1 MSSKYNHLL
10 LSACLPVMAMA
21 VCLPTPAF
29 AGFEWT
35 PPEETIPA
43 PLPLETLESLEPTP
57 PQPVLSE
64 PLPEMEMPED
74 TAEPAIQIKVLDDD
88 MEMDQKVDEAI
99 ENAIDM
105 GELDT
110 SKPVEETI
118 TIELED
124 EIEVITTETVVEDA
138 PEMVETTTEVDVTV
152 EVKEDAME
160 DVTPAPEQST
170 SLSINPY
177 PLEEGAEKT
186 SEAQAPVVLPADSD
200 KDLGDLTAEDVN
212 ITATEPTETQAA
224 AQEKIFWNETETFD
238 VIEGFGS
245 DMPLALALRQIV
257 PAQYAFS
264 FGQDVNPGATISWTG
279 GQPWNSVLTAALAPL
294 NVAFTLE
301 NKKLLLRSVEAAAP
315 VIEEPIAEDTPPSK
329 EASISVEDTIDDV
342 IAAEQEDAV
351 VEMPAIEESKASEM
365 IVIEDAGGNHTQS
378 AEISTPAQ
386 NIENDSL
393 QDAIDATA
401 TEAKATPAENNA
413 QAEPIDIIETAKEAE
428 TVEDIIAPLEPIL
441 KVDNTDDNI
450 SIKRNNIQD
459 PGEIEAEQPV
469 ITEQPKAATLLEEK
483 KNEVAIL
490 STEATP
496 TDTSG
501 TIDYTK
507 AALEQMAAQKIVVLD
522 TPAESTPDQ
531 IALTEQAVIEDVA
544 EAVEAPAQITIQEI
558 AVLDAPVITENAM
571 EDAAALDEI
580 MPAEANAQDAIIP
593 SSSFRM
599 EPSDTIKIWEA
610 GRKSDLRKILSQWSD
625 KENIELVWN
634 ASENYMLDKDIFIS
648 GTFKNA
654 IDILFSKG
662 LKNPPKHVLAQAPS
676 YNLRIE
682 DGR

>member
-64 PLPEMEMPED
+64 PLPEIEMPED

-88 MEMDQKVDEAI
+88 MEMDKKVDEAI

-105 GELDT
+105 GELDN
-110 SKPVEETI
+110 SNPAEETV

-124 EIEVITTETVVEDA
+124 EVEVITTETAVEDV
-138 PEMVETTTEVDVTV
+138 PEMVETTTEVEIAV
-152 EVKEDAME
+152 EVKED
-160 DVTPAPEQST
+160 VTPASQQST

-186 SEAQAPVVLPADSD
+186 SQTETPVVLPADSG

-212 ITATEPTETQAA
+212 ITATKTQTT
-224 AQEKIFWNETETFD
+224 AQEKIFWNDTETFD
-238 VIEGFGS
+238 VIEGFGN

-264 FGQDVNPGATISWTG
+264 FGKDVNPGATISWTG
-279 GQPWNSVLTAALAPL
+279 GQPWNSVLSAALAPL
-294 NVAFTLE
+294 NVAFTLD
-301 NKKLLLRSVEAAAP
+301 NKKLLLRSVEAVP
-315 VIEEPIAEDTPPSK
+315 VAEPIVEPTPPS
-329 EASISVEDTIDDV
+329 EEVDMSVEDTIDDV
-342 IAAEQEDAV
+342 IATEQEDAIA
-351 VEMPAIEESKASEM
+351 EIPETEESKASEM
-365 IVIEDAGGNHTQS
+365 IVIEDAGANHAQS
-378 AEISTPAQ
+378 AAISTPAK

-393 QDAIDATA
+393 QDAIDAKA
-401 TEAKATPAENNA
+401 AEAKATSAEDTA
-413 QAEPIDIIETAKEAE
+413 KAEPIDIIGTAKEAE
-428 TVEDIIAPLEPIL
+428 TVEDIIEPLEPIL
-441 KVDNTDDNI
+441 KVDNADDNI

-483 KNEVAIL
+483 KNEVAVL

-496 TDTSG
+496 TDTSD

-507 AALEQMAAQKIVVLD
+507 AALAQIAAQKIVVSD
-522 TPAESTPDQ
+522 TSA
-531 IALTEQAVIEDVA
+531 EQAVVEDVT
-544 EAVEAPAQITIQEI
+544 EAMEAPAQITIQEV
-558 AVLDAPVITENAM
+558 AVLDAPAITGNAM
-571 EDAAALDEI
+571 ETADLDEI
-580 MPAEANAQDAIIP
+580 MPAEASAQDVIMS

-610 GRKSDLRKILSQWSD
+610 GRKSNLQKILRQWSD

-634 ASENYMLDKDIFIS
+634 ASENYVLDKDIFIS

-682 DGR
+682 DGK